1 MDQWTICITYFSV
14 MRTSGLLLCTWTNVL
29 SYYCLNVTPTN
40 HGKCR
45 IISFPTAVLFVMP
58 LDESLAFL
66 WIGRGIISAHLLER
80 KKLMGDTESCH
91 GLHELECQFRKRSDA
106 LQSLK
111 AAAQRSPNQ
120 SAQHRLS
127 QACRTKTESEKV
139 AESSW
144 HRTSHPSV
152 GSLHT
157 FAISD
162 ILD

>member
-14 MRTSGLLLCTWTNVL
+14 MRTNGLLLCTWTNVL

-58 LDESLAFL
+58 LDESPAFL

-111 AAAQRSPNQ
+111 AKHKEVQINQRNTDFLKHAGQ
-120 SAQHRLS
+120 RLS
-127 QACRTKTESEKV
+127 LKNLPHHHGIAHHTR
-139 AESSW
+139 
-144 HRTSHPSV
+144 PSAHV
-152 GSLHT
+152 RN
-157 FAISD
+157 IRYP
-162 ILD
+162 